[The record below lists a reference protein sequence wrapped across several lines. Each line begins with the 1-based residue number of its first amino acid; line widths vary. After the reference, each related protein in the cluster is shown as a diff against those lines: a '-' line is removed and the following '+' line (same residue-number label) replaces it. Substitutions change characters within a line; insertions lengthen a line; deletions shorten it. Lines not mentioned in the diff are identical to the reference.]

1 MGGGEDVGGEVEP
14 GARATPPGRCP
25 YCRDAIAGTS
35 GVVACAAC
43 GARHHAACWGE
54 LAACATC
61 RSTEALVSARAASA
75 ARRRPPPLP
84 RGSELDVRLDEA
96 PGAEPALVVS
106 WPFLTAEQARQARG
120 CSTLLGVSA
129 LAAAVPAL
137 ALWGFGVAAVVLL
150 ALSVAIRRWLARH
163 GDARCVLLLGPDRL
177 VFTRPGSPMERLRV
191 EASRAEVRSVGR
203 GEQGAGLEV
212 QAGGDARSWIH
223 GSGLG
228 GGGGV
233 LPGEDVRWVHDL
245 LAAWRLDVL
254 ELALPAHADAPG
266 GRAPSG
272 RARAPTDKEVLPAEA
287 GAPADDEGGVGR
299 RRAAPGPGD

>member
-1 MGGGEDVGGEVEP
+1 MDGGADEGREVEP

-43 GARHHAACWGE
+43 GARHHAACWDE

-61 RSTEALVSARAASA
+61 RSPEALVSARAAAA

-84 RGSELDVRLDEA
+84 RGSELEVRLDEG
-96 PGAEPALVVS
+96 PGGGPVLVVT

-120 CSTLLGVSA
+120 CSTFLGLSG
-129 LAAAVPAL
+129 LAAAIPAL

-163 GDARCVLLLGPDRL
+163 RDARCVLHLGPDRL
-177 VFTRPGSPMERLRV
+177 AFTRPGSPMERLRV

-212 QAGGDARSWIH
+212 QTGGEARSWIH
-223 GSGLG
+223 GNGLG

-254 ELALPAHADAPG
+254 ELALPAPDAAPA

-272 RARAPTDKEVLPAEA
+272 RARTPPEKEAP
-287 GAPADDEGGVGR
+287 PADGPEVGR
-299 RRAAPGPGD
+299 RRGDGERAG